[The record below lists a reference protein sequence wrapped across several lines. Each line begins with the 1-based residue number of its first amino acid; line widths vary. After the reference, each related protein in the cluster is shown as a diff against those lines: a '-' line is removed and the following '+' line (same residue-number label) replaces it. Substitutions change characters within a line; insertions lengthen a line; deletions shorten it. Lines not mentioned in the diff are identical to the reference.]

1 MIPARPGKPWESW
14 SSKYGHLLHQP
25 DLYLIRP
32 GLGWVL
38 SSKISIIIKSYL
50 IRDPHTNSHGFES
63 KDVPSYRNLWKMT
76 QTNDES
82 KKLCARITVLLL
94 LIIVKE
100 TPKPVVFES
109 CLQALYLVWLFDI
122 CWKTN
127 GKIKWVKFCPEI

>member
-1 MIPARPGKPWESW
+1 
-14 SSKYGHLLHQP
+14 
-25 DLYLIRP
+25 
-32 GLGWVL
+32 
-38 SSKISIIIKSYL
+38 
-50 IRDPHTNSHGFES
+50 
-63 KDVPSYRNLWKMT
+63 MT

-122 CWKTN
+122 C
-127 GKIKWVKFCPEI
+127 